1 MANPAFPRTILPI
14 EVSSLEAPGPLISKA
29 QSGRVNIRSLQ
40 QSGHTWTE
48 RYLVNVRSVNGR
60 ALLAAVNNFW
70 RNGTV
75 FTITHMDH
83 LTPLGAGGGTPLV
96 NQPPQLVTDPENFG
110 AWSINGAVGRSGGQS
125 DPLGGTAGYLLDS
138 NTPGVSDAVFEGV
151 TFTGNATKAL
161 AVWLRTFSSSSVN
174 VALWDNTASV
184 MRHRVTVSWLGDL
197 TLNTVTLVDGSGTI
211 FMPES
216 WPDRWYRIAI
226 SAVGVV
232 AANANQF
239 FIYPDVGGTGSA
251 CYAFG
256 ANAWNSSVPAGY
268 IGPSHLTATGDRL
281 YVDGATASVTNWAR
295 AGDIL
300 RKEGYLPVHEVTAD
314 VNSQA
319 GGYAVIPI
327 NPPIFPGGAP
337 ADNTAIT
344 LSSAFY
350 AVILEPPTF
359 PSTSGTSSD
368 YGELVVKFSEFLG

>member
-83 LTPLGAGGGTPLV
+83 LTPLGVGGGTPLV
-96 NQPPQLVTDPENFG
+96 NQPTQLVTDPENFG
-110 AWSINGAVGRSGGQS
+110 VWSINGAVGRSGGQS
-125 DPLGGTAGYLLDS
+125 DPLGGTAAYLLDS

-268 IGPSHLTATGDRL
+268 IGPSHLTATGDRI
-281 YVDGATASVTNWAR
+281 YVDGATASVTNWLR
-295 AGDIL
+295 AGDVVSTGSTN
-300 RKEGYLPVHEVTAD
+300 RVYGVTAD
-314 VNSQA
+314 VSSQA
-319 GGYAVIPI
+319 GGYAVIPV
-327 NPPIFPGGAP
+327 NPPVFSGAGL
-337 ADNTAIT
+337 ADNGPVTIT
-344 LSSAFY
+344 GVVLQ
-350 AVILEPPTF
+350 AVIIEPPTL
-359 PSTSGTSSD
+359 PSTSGLSAD
-368 YGELVVKFSEFLG
+368 YGELVVKFSESV

>member
-48 RYLVNVRSVNGR
+48 RYLVNTRSVNGR

-83 LTPLGAGGGTPLV
+83 LTPLGAGGGTPLI
-96 NQPPQLVTDPENFG
+96 NGPTQLVTDPENFG
-110 AWSINGAVGRSGGQS
+110 AWTSIGTPVLGSGNT
-125 DPLGGTAGYLLDS
+125 DPFGGTAAYLFTDDDGAIS
-138 NTPGVSDAVFEGV
+138 EAKFEVVSFTGDGNKAFAVFIRQGTSDDSAIEV
-151 TFTGNATKAL
+151 
-161 AVWLRTFSSSSVN
+161 
-174 VALWDNTASV
+174 WDNTALTDRTAIKVTWTAGVPSMAIVAGASTLFSV
-184 MRHRVTVSWLGDL
+184 ENW
-197 TLNTVTLVDGSGTI
+197 DGG
-211 FMPES
+211 
-216 WPDRWYRIAI
+216 WYRLSFTANGII
-226 SAVGVV
+226 
-232 AANANQF
+232 AANTNRLYL
-239 FIYPDVGGTGSA
+239 YPTQQVNADTGTT
-251 CYAFG
+251 YFFG

-268 IGPSHLTATGDRL
+268 IGPSHLTATGDRI

-344 LSSAFY
+344 LSSAMI
-350 AVILEPPTF
+350 AVILEPPTL